1 MPACHDGAHVQWFAG
16 GGEQVM
22 TFIVI
27 ALVMQIWVLTPCVW
41 MTQMHNEELR
51 RDHDE
56 PSGTASP

>member
-1 MPACHDGAHVQWFAG
+1 
-16 GGEQVM
+16 M
-22 TFIVI
+22 TLTLI

-51 RDHDE
+51 RDRDE